1 MPLMPAFLYKGFFY
15 FELALR
21 PLNISAFITVLNIHK
36 VAPTALRSLLPY

>member
-1 MPLMPAFLYKGFFY
+1 MPFMSAFLYRNFFY

-21 PLNISAFITVLNIHK
+21 PLNISAFITVLSIRK